1 MYNGCKILTFTRSL
15 GVAVAKFAST
25 TDCHQNH
32 SLVVGSIRSK
42 AELKKKKKKI
52 KLAWAPRSSQMGTR
66 RNVWGSGGIMLT
78 TLPTE
83 R

>member
-42 AELKKKKKKI
+42 AEFKKKKK
-52 KLAWAPRSSQMGTR
+52 SSLHGLPGQVKWVPEEMC
-66 RNVWGSGGIMLT
+66 WGSGGIMLT